1 MSLIPWA
8 PSQWTDDLGRPLAF
22 GKLYLY
28 QAGTLIPKATY
39 QDAAH
44 TVAHTFPIVL
54 DATGRENVWL
64 IDDEAYD
71 LVVHD
76 ANDNVLRS
84 VLGIVTNGGGGAPAP
99 ATGTNAFEVESFK
112 YSEGGL
118 VRDEAPELWSN
129 ASAKGCFC
137 WITPCEGWE
146 TIKYIR
152 TTFSAVVFM
161 WVPRFAIWGWTGA
174 TEAPWELLADD
185 EWTIASGRSSKNT
198 LDIDLATP
206 GYKWIKV
213 ATDPGPLIA
222 PEWVK
227 QMGVVYPPAVNADPF
242 PPAAAFIGTRTNWLV
257 PFGTDFPVILADDPR
272 YLVTKW
278 IALGVES

>member
-28 QAGTLIPKATY
+28 QAGTLIPKAAY

-54 DATGRENVWL
+54 DATGRANVWL

-99 ATGTNAFEVESFK
+99 TAGTSAFEVESFK

-118 VRDEAPELWSN
+118 VRDEALELWTN

-137 WITPCEGWE
+137 WITPCAGWKSL
-146 TIKYIR
+146 KYIK
-152 TTFSAVVFM
+152 TTFCEAVFG
-161 WVPRFAIWGWTGA
+161 WGPRFAIWGWTGYA
-174 TEAPWELLADD
+174 GDQWEKLADD
-185 EWTIASGRSSKNT
+185 EWNGAQGLASFNA
-198 LDIDLATP
+198 LDISVTA
-206 GYKWIKV
+206 YKWVKI
-213 ATDPGPLIA
+213 ATDPGPLLA

-227 QMGVVYPPAVNADPF
+227 QTGVVYPPAVTAFPF
-242 PPAAAFIGTRTNWLV
+242 PNAAGFIGARTSWLS
-257 PFGTDFPVILADDPR
+257 PFGEDFPLILANDPR

>member
-1 MSLIPWA
+1 MALIPWA

-44 TVAHTFPIVL
+44 TVTHTFPIIL
-54 DATGRENVWL
+54 DATGRANVWL

-99 ATGTNAFEVESFK
+99 TAGTSAFEVESFK

-118 VRDEAPELWSN
+118 VRDEAPELWSD

-137 WITPCEGWE
+137 WITPCAGWKSL
-146 TIKYIR
+146 KYIK
-152 TTFSAVVFM
+152 TTFCAAVFG
-161 WVPRFAIWGWTGA
+161 WSPCFAIWGWTGRMSDQ
-174 TEAPWELLADD
+174 WVLLADD
-185 EWTIASGRSSKNT
+185 GWDTPHGLVSVSI
-198 LDIDLATP
+198 LDISVAA
-206 GYKWIKV
+206 YKWIKV
-213 ATDPGPLIA
+213 ATDPGPLLA

-227 QMGVVYPPAVNADPF
+227 QTGVVYPPAVTAFPF
-242 PPAAAFIGTRTNWLV
+242 PSAAGFIGTRTSWLS
-257 PFGTDFPVILADDPR
+257 PFGEDFPLILANDPR

>member
-28 QAGTLIPKATY
+28 QAGTLIPKAAY
-39 QDAAH
+39 QDVAH

-76 ANDNVLRS
+76 ADDNVLRS
-84 VLGIVTNGGGGAPAP
+84 VLGIVTNGGSGTPVP
-99 ATGTNAFEVESFK
+99 ATGTSAFEVESFK

-118 VRDEAPELWSN
+118 VRDEAPELWSDT
-129 ASAKGCFC
+129 SAKGCFC
-137 WITPCEGWE
+137 WITPCAGWKSL
-146 TIKYIR
+146 KYIK
-152 TTFSAVVFM
+152 TTFCAAVFG
-161 WVPRFAIWGWTGA
+161 WGPRFAIWGWTGNA
-174 TEAPWELLADD
+174 GDQWEKLADD
-185 EWTIASGRSSKNT
+185 EWNGAQGLVSFNA
-198 LDIDLATP
+198 LDISVTA
-206 GYKWIKV
+206 YKWIKV
-213 ATDPGPLIA
+213 ATDPGPLLA

-227 QMGVVYPPAVNADPF
+227 QTGVVYPPAVTAFPF
-242 PPAAAFIGTRTNWLV
+242 PNAAGFIGTRTSWLS
-257 PFGTDFPVILADDPR
+257 PFGEDFPLILANDPR

-278 IALGVES
+278 ISLGVES

>member
-28 QAGTLIPKATY
+28 QAGTLIPKAAY

-54 DATGRENVWL
+54 DATGRANVWL
-64 IDDEAYD
+64 IDNEAYD

-76 ANDNVLRS
+76 AGDNVLRS
-84 VLGIVTNGGGGAPAP
+84 VLGIVTNGGGGAPVP
-99 ATGTNAFEVESFK
+99 TNGTSAFEVESFK
-112 YSEGGL
+112 YGDGQL
-118 VRDEAPELWSN
+118 VRDEAPELWTN
-129 ASAKGCFC
+129 TDAKGCFC
-137 WITPCEGWE
+137 WITPCIGWK
-146 TIKYIR
+146 TLKYIK
-152 TTFSAVVFM
+152 TTFCAAVFG
-161 WVPRFAIWGWTGA
+161 WGPRFAIWGWTGNA
-174 TEAPWELLADD
+174 GDQWDRLVDD
-185 EWTIASGRSSKNT
+185 GWDTPHGLVSINA
-198 LDIDLATP
+198 LDISVTA
-206 GYKWIKV
+206 YKWIKV
-213 ATDPGPLIA
+213 ATDPGPLLA

-227 QMGVVYPPAVNADPF
+227 QMGVVYPPAVTAFPF
-242 PPAAAFIGTRTNWLV
+242 PNASGFIGTRTAWLS
-257 PFGTDFPVILADDPR
+257 PFGEDFPLILADDPR

>member
-22 GKLYLY
+22 GRLYLY
-28 QAGTLIPKATY
+28 QAGTLIPKAAY

-44 TVAHTFPIVL
+44 TVAHAFPIVL

-99 ATGTNAFEVESFK
+99 TAGTSAFEVESFK

-118 VRDEAPELWSN
+118 VRDEAPELWTN

-137 WITPCEGWE
+137 WITPCAGWKSL
-146 TIKYIR
+146 KYIK
-152 TTFSAVVFM
+152 TTFCAAVFG
-161 WVPRFAIWGWTGA
+161 WSPCFAIWGWTGRMSDQ
-174 TEAPWELLADD
+174 WVSLADD
-185 EWTIASGRSSKNT
+185 GWDTPHGLVSVNI
-198 LDIDLATP
+198 LDISVAA
-206 GYKWIKV
+206 YKWIKV
-213 ATDPGPLIA
+213 ATDPGPLLA

-227 QMGVVYPPAVNADPF
+227 QTGVVYPPAVTAFPF
-242 PPAAAFIGTRTNWLV
+242 PNASGFIGTRTSWLS
-257 PFGTDFPVILADDPR
+257 PFGEDFPLILADDPR

>member
-8 PSQWTDDLGRPLAF
+8 PSQWTDNLGHPLAL

-28 QAGTLIPKATY
+28 QAGTLIPKAAY

-54 DATGRENVWL
+54 DATGRKNVWL

-76 ANDNVLRS
+76 ASDNVLRS
-84 VLGIVTNGGGGAPAP
+84 VLGIVTNGGGGTPAP
-99 ATGTNAFEVESFK
+99 ATGTSVFEVESFK

-118 VRDEAPELWSN
+118 VRDEAPELWSS

-137 WITPCEGWE
+137 WITPCIGWKSL
-146 TIKYIR
+146 KYIK
-152 TTFSAVVFM
+152 TTFCAAVFG
-161 WVPRFAIWGWTGA
+161 WGPRLAIWGWTGNA
-174 TEAPWELLADD
+174 FDQWEKLADD
-185 EWTIASGRSSKNT
+185 KWNVAQGLVSFNA
-198 LDIDLATP
+198 LDISVTA
-206 GYKWIKV
+206 YKWIKI
-213 ATDPGPLIA
+213 ATDPGPLLA

-227 QMGVVYPPAVNADPF
+227 QTGVVYPPAVTAFPF
-242 PPAAAFIGTRTNWLV
+242 PNAAGFIGTRTSWLS
-257 PFGTDFPVILADDPR
+257 PFGEDFPLILADDPR
-272 YLVTKW
+272 YLVAKW